1 MVANPP
7 GQSVFGTVMYRL
19 AIRMD
24 EQLVDQVDRLVPAP
38 FANRTDVLRAAI
50 NYLFDQEIEL
60 ARASYRAGEGK
71 RDPDERFR
79 ELVADAQRRRA
90 QEMVV
95 PARPTDE
102 ERARSREEFARRF
115 FR

>member
-1 MVANPP
+1 MVADPP
-7 GQSVFGTVMYRL
+7 GQSLLGTVMYRL

-24 EQLVDQVDRLVPAP
+24 EHLVDQVDRLVPTP
-38 FANRTDVLRAAI
+38 FTNRTDVLRAAI
-50 NYLFDQEIEL
+50 NNLFDHQIEL
-60 ARASYRAGEGK
+60 ARASHRAGEGK

-90 QEMVV
+90 QEMLV
-95 PARPTDE
+95 PARPTDAD
-102 ERARSREEFARRF
+102 RARSREEFARRF

>member
-1 MVANPP
+1 
-7 GQSVFGTVMYRL
+7 MYRL

-24 EQLVDQVDRLVPAP
+24 EQLVDQVDRLVPTP

-50 NYLFDQEIEL
+50 NNLFDHEMEL
-60 ARASYRAGEGK
+60 IRASYRAGDGK
-71 RDPDERFR
+71 RDPEQRFR
-79 ELVADAQRRRA
+79 EFVADAERRRA

-95 PARPTDE
+95 PARPTDVD
-102 ERARSREEFARRF
+102 RARSREEFARKF